1 MLRIPIENID
11 YEKSSKTLT
20 IQILDFSYVG
30 LYKKSTK
37 VKTILNDIYEYLKE
51 RGLERE
57 NISVVAYGNKAIS
70 ENYKLKNL
78 SKLRK
83 EVAKEER
90 EEEKLSLAS
99 TLEEK
104 KPEVK
109 RKRESYRM
117 KKSKAIRDKDMDEEE
132 ALLGEMERGAPSPAK
147 APAAPSAPAGPPAGG
162 RAEADYSMPEVSLAE
177 EIESSEEPSEEET
190 IVYDI
195 NAGYQYYSVMMEKKS
210 YLFYVFLSHEELK
223 IMDEEGKV
231 VYETTVRIE
240 TKKKEPPVLDL
251 RIEGEGFEMHPLNG
265 KVVVQKDAVNPP
277 VMIFSV
283 MPLKMGKK
291 KKRKELQRRFLNVII
306 EFEDKIISKTVLG
319 IIVQPKFYR
328 LEIGPINFYLSK
340 KAAYIISILSVLIAT
355 GSFIYT
361 IITFGSAPEITDV
374 LSGFFPGLAS
384 VIFFGFYLI
393 TLAKGLHPLK
403 QKWNNLLN
411 FGKITSIIK

>member
-1 MLRIPIENID
+1 M
-11 YEKSSKTLT
+11 
-20 IQILDFSYVG
+20 
-30 LYKKSTK
+30 
-37 VKTILNDIYEYLKE
+37 
-51 RGLERE
+51 
-57 NISVVAYGNKAIS
+57 
-70 ENYKLKNL
+70 
-78 SKLRK
+78 
-83 EVAKEER
+83 KEEI
-90 EEEKLSLAS
+90 EEGKVNLAS
-99 TLEEK
+99 TLEER

-109 RKRESYRM
+109 QKRESYRM
-117 KKSKAIRDKDMDEEE
+117 KKSEAIREKEIDEEE
-132 ALLGEMERGAPSPAK
+132 VLFREMERTAPSPAK

-162 RAEADYSMPEVSLAE
+162 RAEADYAIPEVSLGE
-177 EIESSEEPSEEET
+177 EIESSKELSEEET

-251 RIEGEGFEMHPLNG
+251 RIEGEGFEVHPLNG

-283 MPLKMGKK
+283 MPLKMEKK
-291 KKRKELQRRFLNVII
+291 KKSKEPQRRFLNVVI

-319 IIVQPKFYR
+319 IIVQPKYYR
-328 LEIGPINFYLSK
+328 LELGPINFYLSK
-340 KAAYIISILSVLIAT
+340 KAAYIISIISVLVAT

-361 IITFGSAPEITDV
+361 IITFGSAPDITNV

-411 FGKITSIIK
+411 FGKMIPIIK